1 MRKQN
6 NRKIFKAQA
15 EYSKQEIEQRIRGFS
30 DEQKRFYNS
39 ILPYM
44 ETKKEA
50 ILSIRPKLTIYE
62 KEYVWDTY
70 IANNWLGYNTHSYAD
85 NP

>member
-1 MRKQN
+1 
-6 NRKIFKAQA
+6 
-15 EYSKQEIEQRIRGFS
+15 
-30 DEQKRFYNS
+30 
-39 ILPYM
+39 M

-70 IANNWLGYNTHSYAD
+70 IANNWLGYNTLGYMN